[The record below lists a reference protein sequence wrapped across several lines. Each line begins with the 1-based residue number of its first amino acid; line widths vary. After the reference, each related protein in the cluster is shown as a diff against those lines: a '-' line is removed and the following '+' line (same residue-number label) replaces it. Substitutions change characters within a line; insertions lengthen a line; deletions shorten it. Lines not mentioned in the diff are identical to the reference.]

1 MALRLKRGSTA
12 DRTQLYFEEGELV
25 YDIDLEQVF
34 VGNGLQ
40 SEGGSIGGV
49 AVGSGSGGG
58 GITDIVNDTTPQLG
72 GNLDLNSNNIT
83 GTGNID
89 VTGNIT
95 ASGGLFAP
103 VIDTDDS
110 SAITITPAAEFQSD
124 VTIQNNLRVDNDLTA
139 ASFFGNVFT
148 DTISADLASTVT
160 VAVDLN
166 VERTNT
172 PVLNIHR
179 NDASADL
186 SSGLNGII
194 IFKTTDSS
202 GAKNVTTIGN
212 AGGTGTVISQH
223 DGSGNFPD
231 THKFI
236 ITESGNFGM
245 GTLSPTAKLSVTGNA
260 TFSGIVTAA
269 SFNGTLV
276 ADDST
281 VLVDGVAGE
290 IPYAVLGAGTAATGD
305 VLKFDGASWIAS
317 PDLQGSGGGAAT
329 ISGATQA
336 NPIVVTTDAAH
347 GFGDGQKVTIT
358 DVVGMTELNGNSY
371 FVDTLTIDTFALY
384 SDAGLTST
392 VDGTAYTAYVSGG
405 SAAPAPA
412 SDAVTFDG
420 QFPSYYLDYTN
431 FTNTPTTIS
440 GYGITDPI
448 VLSDSTVA
456 AQPVRQYYADQ
467 AAFPSATDWHGA
479 IAHSHAD
486 AGMYFAH
493 GGSWNKLANAS
504 ETATSAQGA
513 LADTALQPA
522 DVGSFTFTGSVL
534 DTSDSSQ
541 ITITPSMLISSD
553 LTVENNLTV
562 TNKITADTI
571 EVENIITSGAGTPE
585 LESATDILLT
595 AGTRVEVTQSPFKLA
610 NLTDAQR
617 DALSA
622 ENGDMI
628 YNTDDN
634 RYQVY
639 QNGSWV
645 RLDTSPIV

>member
-40 SEGGSIGGV
+40 SEGGSIGGI
-49 AVGSGSGGG
+49 AVGNGSGGG
-58 GITDIVNDTTPQLG
+58 GSITGIESTATGTVLSLTDIQSTFTNDIYLDTGTILAGPGDIDLTGSISSESNIEGVNVIATGEFQGQVVGNLVATDTTVLVNAATKQFAVASMEG
-72 GNLDLNSNNIT
+72 EGDISIDNANTGNYNINVYSDDGFAALDLMRR
-83 GTGNID
+83 
-89 VTGNIT
+89 
-95 ASGGLFAP
+95 
-103 VIDTDDS
+103 
-110 SAITITPAAEFQSD
+110 SAGD
-124 VTIQNNLRVDNDLTA
+124 
-139 ASFFGNVFT
+139 
-148 DTISADLASTVT
+148 ISADPLQYGSIYFGRE
-160 VAVDLN
+160 DLN
-166 VERTNT
+166 
-172 PVLNIHR
+172 
-179 NDASADL
+179 
-186 SSGLNGII
+186 
-194 IFKTTDSS
+194 
-202 GAKNVTTIGN
+202 GAVTTAGINGGN
-212 AGGTGTVISQH
+212 DFIVFYSDSTSAFPESSTMIWRDEKLGLGTQTPAQTLDVRGGGVFTGTVTAPSFV
-223 DGSGNFPD
+223 GNY
-231 THKFI
+231 K
-236 ITESGNFGM
+236 
-245 GTLSPTAKLSVTGNA
+245 
-260 TFSGIVTAA
+260 
-269 SFNGTLV
+269 GTLV

-281 VLVDGVAGE
+281 ILVDGVNGE
-290 IPYAVLGAGTAATGD
+290 IPYAVLGAGTASVGD

-317 PDLQGSGGGAAT
+317 ADLQGSGGSAAT
-329 ISGATQA
+329 VSGATQA
-336 NPIVVTTDAAH
+336 NPVVVTTSAAH

-371 FVDTLTIDTFALY
+371 FVDTLTLDTFALY

-412 SDAVTFDG
+412 SDAVTLDG
-420 QFPSYYLDYTN
+420 QYPSYYLDYN
-431 FTNTPTTIS
+431 NHTNTPTLAAVATS
-440 GYGITDPI
+440 GAYGDLTGTPTLFDGAFSSLTGTPTTVAGYGITD
-448 VLSDSTVA
+448 
-456 AQPVRQYYADQ
+456 
-467 AAFPSATDWHGA
+467 A
-479 IAHSHAD
+479 I
-486 AGMYFAH
+486 
-493 GGSWNKLANAS
+493 
-504 ETATSAQGA
+504 TT
-513 LADTALQPA
+513 A

>member
-40 SEGGSIGGV
+40 SEGGSIGGI
-49 AVGSGSGGG
+49 AVGSGSGG

-110 SAITITPAAEFQSD
+110 SAISITPAAVFQSD
-124 VTIQNNLRVDNDLTA
+124 VTIQNNLRVDNELTA

-202 GAKNVTTIGN
+202 GEKNVTTIGN

-231 THKFI
+231 ANKFI

-245 GTLSPTAKLSVTGNA
+245 GTLSPTAKLSVAGNA

-281 VLVDGVAGE
+281 VLVDGVAGI
-290 IPYAVLGAGTAATGD
+290 IPYAVLGAGTASTGD

-336 NPIVVTTDAAH
+336 NPVVITTSAAH

-358 DVVGMTELNGNSY
+358 DVVGMTELNSNSY

-412 SDAVTFDG
+412 SDAVTLNG
-420 QFPSYYLDYTN
+420 QFPSYYLDYNN
-431 FTNTPTTIS
+431 FTNTPTLAAVATS
-440 GYGITDPI
+440 GAYGDLTGTPTLFDGAFSSLTGTPTTVAGYGITDA
-448 VLSDSTVA
+448 VT
-456 AQPVRQYYADQ
+456 
-467 AAFPSATDWHGA
+467 T
-479 IAHSHAD
+479 
-486 AGMYFAH
+486 
-493 GGSWNKLANAS
+493 
-504 ETATSAQGA
+504 
-513 LADTALQPA
+513 A

-571 EVENIITSGAGTPE
+571 EVENIITAGAGTPE
-585 LESATDILLT
+585 IESATDILLT